1 VTIVMHIGII
11 FLQDIVFLD
20 LIALNLI
27 LLDFTWVR
35 EAMARRLARRG
46 PLQILYDGSCQYCR
60 RTIRVL
66 TALDL
71 FKRLA
76 VTDFRRVDVAEF
88 NRANGSS
95 LTADGLEREMALVSH
110 GRAYSGVLAFRALSS
125 ALPALWIFALLF
137 RIPGVTYLGGLVY
150 NRVARGRYGPG
161 RCDDTC
167 PIEPATPPVFPVGK
181 MTDRQRDGAIFGL
194 SALVLVMTMVFYYK
208 FEFYPFTAMQLFTGL
223 NTSVVTYYRVI
234 GERESGEWSPAR
246 LEDGIPALRFNG
258 RYRMAAYEDCF
269 GEPAQRQICQKFL
282 SASLAAYN
290 RKSRASDRL
299 TRYEIDK
306 VMWDFRLTPDDPM
319 HGHTVERV
327 VSAVGEA
334 PRPSSGKTP

>member
-27 LLDFTWVR
+27 LLDFSWVR

-137 RIPGVTYLGGLVY
+137 RIPGITYLGGLVY

-181 MTDRQRDGAIFGL
+181 MTDRQRDGAIFGV

-234 GERESGEWSPAR
+234 GERESGERSSVR

-269 GEPAQRQICQKFL
+269 GEPAQRKICQKFL

-306 VMWDFRLTPDDPM
+306 VIWDFHLAPDDPM

-327 VSAVGEA
+327 VSGVGEV
-334 PRPSSGKTP
+334 PQRSSAKNP